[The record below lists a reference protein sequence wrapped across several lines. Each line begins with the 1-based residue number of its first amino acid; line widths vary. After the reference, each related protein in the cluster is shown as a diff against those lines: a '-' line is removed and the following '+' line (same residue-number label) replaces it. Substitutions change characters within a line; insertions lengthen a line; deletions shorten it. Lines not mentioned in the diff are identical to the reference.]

1 MDKKI
6 ISIINQKGGVGK
18 TTTVINLAASI
29 AMKRKKILVIDL
41 DPQGNATTGLG
52 LSNTADTDETIYSV
66 LNGEKKIS
74 EVIKNTSFENLNLIT
89 SNVDLSGLEVETAGD
104 SRRAFKL
111 KDELT
116 SILND
121 TSLSYDYILIDCPP
135 SLSLLTI
142 MALVASNAL
151 IVPLQT
157 EFFALEGLTQLMKT
171 IDRIKSNLNPSLEI
185 RGILLTMYDKRNKL
199 SSQVELEARNYF
211 KNKVYNIAVPRN
223 VRLSEAPSHG
233 IPVLIYD
240 KNCPGSKAYFSFA
253 DEFLQQDLEEKE
265 SAAWW
270 TLLKTKKDLV
280 GVYLH

>member
-1 MDKKI
+1 MHNKI

-18 TTTVINLAASI
+18 TTTVINLAAGLS
-29 AMKRKKILVIDL
+29 MKGKKILVIDL

-52 LSNTADTDETIYSV
+52 LSNIENSDQTIYSV
-66 LNGEKKIS
+66 LNGTKKIF
-74 EVIKNTSFENLNLIT
+74 EVIQKTKLENLDLVT

-111 KDELT
+111 KDELA

-121 TSLSYDYILIDCPP
+121 SRASYDYILIDCPP

-142 MALVASNAL
+142 MALVSSNSL

-171 IDRIKSNLNPSLEI
+171 IERIKSNLNPTLEI
-185 RGILLTMYDKRNKL
+185 KGILLTMYDKRNKL
-199 SSQVELEARNYF
+199 SSEVEQEARNF
-211 KNKVYNIAVPRN
+211 FREKVYSTIVPRN

-233 IPVLIYD
+233 VPVLIYD
-240 KNCPGSKAYFSFA
+240 KVCPGSKAYFSLT
-253 DEFLQQDLEEKE
+253 DEFLIKDKLVE
-265 SAAWW
+265 SAA
-270 TLLKTKKDLV
+270 
-280 GVYLH
+280 

>member
-6 ISIINQKGGVGK
+6 ISVINQKGGVGK
-18 TTTVINLAASI
+18 TTTVINLAAGLT
-29 AMKRKKILVIDL
+29 MRGKKILVIDL

-52 LSNTADTDETIYSV
+52 LSNIENSELTIYSV
-66 LNGEKKIS
+66 LNGNKKIS
-74 EVIKNTSFENLNLIT
+74 EVIQSTKFNNLNLVT

-111 KDELT
+111 KDELA

-121 TSLSYDYILIDCPP
+121 SEASYDYILIDCPP

-142 MALVASNAL
+142 MALVASYEL
-151 IVPLQT
+151 VVPLQT

-171 IDRIKSNLNPSLEI
+171 IERIKSNLNPSLNI

-199 SSQVELEARNYF
+199 SGEVEQEARNYF
-211 KNKVYNIAVPRN
+211 KEKVYQIVVPRN

-233 IPVLIYD
+233 VPVLHYD
-240 KNCPGSKAYFSFA
+240 KTCPGSKSYFTFT
-253 DEFLQQDLEEKE
+253 DEFLDQDKPVE
-265 SAAWW
+265 SAA
-270 TLLKTKKDLV
+270 
-280 GVYLH
+280 